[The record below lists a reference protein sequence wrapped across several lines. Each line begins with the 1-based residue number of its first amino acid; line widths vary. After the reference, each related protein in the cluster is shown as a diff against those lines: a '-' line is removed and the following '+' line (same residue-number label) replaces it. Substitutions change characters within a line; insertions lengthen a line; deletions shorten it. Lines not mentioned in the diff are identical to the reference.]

1 MKNKYRVED
10 LPNAYIDYYVA
21 QAEGVSISQGGE
33 DGSFRLSD
41 DNRIYRNTESGRVF
55 TYSPTADWRL
65 AGPIIEKSG
74 ISIRRT
80 PGGWE
85 ANHNGEAVAT
95 GPTLL
100 VAAMRTRAIMA
111 YGRELELDE

>member
-21 QAEGVSISQGGE
+21 QAEGVSIVRAARTAASVSATTT
-33 DGSFRLSD
+33 GSTATPKADAS
-41 DNRIYRNTESGRVF
+41 
-55 TYSPTADWRL
+55 SPTLPLPTGGSPAPSSKSPASRF
-65 AGPIIEKSG
+65 AGPRG
-74 ISIRRT
+74 L
-80 PGGWE
+80 E

>member
-10 LPNAYIDYYVA
+10 LPNAYIDYFVA
-21 QAEGVSISQGGE
+21 QAEGIAFGQTGDDGAYRLGE
-33 DGSFRLSD
+33 D
-41 DNRIYRNTESGRVF
+41 NKIYRNTESGRMF
-55 TYSPTADWRL
+55 TYSPTFDWRL

-74 ISIRRT
+74 ISVRKIA
-80 PGGWE
+80 GGWE
-85 ANHNGEAVAT
+85 ANHNGAAVAT

-100 VAAMRTRAIMA
+100 IAAMRTRAIMA

>member
-1 MKNKYRVED
+1 MKNKYRIED
-10 LPNAYIDYYVA
+10 LPNAYIDYFVA
-21 QAEGVSISQGGE
+21 QAEGISFDQTGDDTAYRLGE
-33 DGSFRLSD
+33 
-41 DNRIYRNTESGRVF
+41 DNRIYRNMESGRVF

-65 AGPIIEKSG
+65 SGPIIEKTG
-74 ISIRRT
+74 ISVRKI

-100 VAAMRTRAIMA
+100 AAAMRTRAILA
-111 YGRELELDE
+111 FGYELELDE